1 MSTFDVDAWRQS
13 RERWGVK
20 LDGREFFARDVSAPA
35 VVAAHLELQGA
46 DAGQE
51 RAILL
56 KLLRLAYPWRL
67 SMWWRGDPVE
77 LIANLPPLAWREVI
91 KSFFAYVTGNPVTSR
106 TVMGPSPRTSSSP
119 PDPPATGEGYSR
131 TF

>member
-1 MSTFDVDAWRQS
+1 MGTFDVDAWRQS

-20 LDGREFFARDVSAPA
+20 LDGREYFARDVSAPA

-46 DAGQE
+46 SAGQE

-67 SMWWRGDPVE
+67 SMWWRGDPVD
-77 LIANLPPLAWREVI
+77 LIATLPPLAWREVI
-91 KSFFAYVTGNPVTSR
+91 KSFFAHVTGNPVTSM
-106 TVMGPSPRTSSSP
+106 TVMGRSLPTSSSP
-119 PDPPATGEGYSR
+119 PARPAADEGYSR
-131 TF
+131 TL